1 MSLYASRPIRQA
13 GAEHVGHLLALSLM
27 KHIVIGVDGSP
38 ASQQAVQL
46 GLSLAASLGAGVAF
60 VHFSRLAEGVYREDP
75 DDGPSQQR
83 IEEADP
89 VLREAAE
96 AARAHG
102 VPARLILQ
110 ESDMIAPEL
119 AGVAEGL
126 DADLLVVGNRG
137 RSEIADV
144 VLGSVSHELL
154 RMSTV
159 PVVVVKAGAAKS

>member
-1 MSLYASRPIRQA
+1 
-13 GAEHVGHLLALSLM
+13 M

-38 ASQQAVQL
+38 ASRQAAEL
-46 GLSLAASLGAGVAF
+46 GLKLAVGLGAEVAL
-60 VHFSRLAEGVYREDP
+60 VHFSRLAEGLYRDAP
-75 DDGPSQQR
+75 QDGPSQQR

-102 VPARLILQ
+102 VPARLVLQ

-126 DADLLVVGNRG
+126 EAEFLVVGNRG
-137 RSEIADV
+137 RGEIADV
-144 VLGSVSHELL
+144 VLGSVSHDLL
-154 RMSTV
+154 RMSAV
-159 PVVVVKAGAAKS
+159 PVVVVNARAAKA

>member
-13 GAEHVGHLLALSLM
+13 SAEHAGYLVALSWM

-46 GLSLAASLGAGVAF
+46 GLSLAASLGARVAF
-60 VHFSRLAEGVYREDP
+60 VHFSRLAEGVYREGP

-83 IEEADP
+83 IEEADA

-159 PVVVVKAGAAKS
+159 PVVVVNAGAAKR